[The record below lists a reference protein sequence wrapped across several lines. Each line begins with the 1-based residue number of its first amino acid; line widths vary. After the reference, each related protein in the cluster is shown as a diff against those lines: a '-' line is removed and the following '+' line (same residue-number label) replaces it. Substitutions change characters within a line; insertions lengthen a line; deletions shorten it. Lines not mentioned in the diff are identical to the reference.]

1 MPLPKKDKDESKDK
15 FISRCMSNP
24 TMQSEYPD
32 QKQRVAVCMSR
43 ACDNVHHITA
53 SDRQFYY
60 NMFGFEETVAKFNKP
75 DSYLYDDIGY
85 ASTVYEYE
93 DIRTGQVFY
102 YTRKGTYKKDGR
114 YLRFVGK
121 AGEVFLDR
129 PYAGDT
135 DLKPYNVF
143 IENPENQLVKV
154 YCSANNSDFLYDKT
168 DAAYWSNLIKS
179 RLV

>member
-1 MPLPKKDKDESKDK
+1 MPLPDKNKDEGKDK

-24 TMQSEYPD
+24 KMQSEYPD

-43 ACDNVHHITA
+43 ACDGVHRITA
-53 SDRQFYY
+53 SDRQLYY
-60 NMFGFEETVAKFNKP
+60 HMFGFEEYLTKLDIPK
-75 DSYLYDDIGY
+75 SYLYEDMGY
-85 ASTVYEYE
+85 ASETYEYE
-93 DIRTGQVFY
+93 DIRTGQIYY

-121 AGEVFLDR
+121 AGQVFLER

-135 DLKPYNVF
+135 VLKPYNVLV
-143 IENPENQLVKV
+143 EGYDNQLLKV
-154 YCSANNSDFLYDKT
+154 YCSANQSDSDYNKT

-179 RLV
+179 RIA